1 MNDFHA
7 QVNQRENQDS
17 IVTTRPVVS
26 GDGADE
32 GHGVDPKRV
41 ESMIAENLLSHAK
54 STGNTVGAVD
64 LRNATSSRA
73 GGQLGTNTVVVDVGG
88 SWQGDVSHKTRS

>member
-88 SWQGDVSHKTRS
+88 SW

>member
-17 IVTTRPVVS
+17 VETTRPVVS
-26 GDGADE
+26 GDGAGE
-32 GHGVDPKRV
+32 GRGVDPKRV
-41 ESMIAENLLSHAK
+41 ERTMAKDSLSHAK
-54 STGNTVGAVD
+54 STDNTVGAVD
-64 LRNATSSRA
+64 LKNATCSRA

-88 SWQGDVSHKTRS
+88 SWQGGRC